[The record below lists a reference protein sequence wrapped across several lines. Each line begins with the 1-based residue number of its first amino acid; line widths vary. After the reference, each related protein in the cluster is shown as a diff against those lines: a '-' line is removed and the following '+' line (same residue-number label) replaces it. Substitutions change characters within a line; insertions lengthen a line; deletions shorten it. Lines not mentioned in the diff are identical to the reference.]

1 MWADI
6 KIKKK
11 IELVGF
17 FGTLPSKLAGSLI
30 KHVVPLD
37 QNVLAPS
44 AIMASSYAIDD
55 ACMRCY

>member
-6 KIKKK
+6 KIKKR
-11 IELVGF
+11 IQLVRF
-17 FGTLPSKLAGSLI
+17 FGTLSSELAGSLI
-30 KHVVPLD
+30 KHIVPLA
-37 QNVLAPS
+37 QNVLASS